1 MSIRKSPG
9 EKTFDTINIFFM
21 LIMIVITLYPF
32 LYVTAASLSE
42 SKQLIGHTGFM
53 ILPKGFSLSAYKMVL
68 NNPNILTG
76 YRNTLVVLIGGTAL
90 NILMTSLGA
99 YILSRKNF
107 ALKKPLMLAI
117 IFTMYFHGGM
127 IPRYLLVNN
136 TLNLKNSLLALIL
149 PTAIMTWNLIVLR
162 TAFMSVPDSLEESA
176 RIDGANDFVI
186 LFRIVIPVSLPSMA
200 VMVLFY
206 GVHHWNA
213 WFDAM
218 IFLRERSLYPL
229 QLILREILVLSSTDS
244 MMIDAGGQDRE
255 AIGESIKYATILV
268 ATVPILLIYPS
279 VQKYFVKGIM
289 IGALKG

>member
-42 SKQLIGHTGFM
+42 AKQLIGHTGFM

>member
-42 SKQLIGHTGFM
+42 ARQLIGHTGFM

-99 YILSRKNF
+99 YILSRKSF